1 MDFDSY
7 KKAGLSLGSGA
18 LLICDEDNCIV
29 DIVKVLTNFFCVES
43 CGKCTPCRIGT
54 KRMYDL
60 LTGITKGAG
69 KLEDLEVLN
78 SLSISLFDLSNCGL
92 GQSAGTPVHDMIA
105 YFKTEVEAHIKLGVC
120 PAGICPMH
128 A

>member
-43 CGKCTPCRIGT
+43 CGKCTPCRVGT
-54 KRMYDL
+54 RRMLDII
-60 LTGITKGAG
+60 TGITKGEG
-69 KLEDLEVLN
+69 KLEQLEQLKLLSN
-78 SLSISLFDLSNCGL
+78 SLFELSHCGL
-92 GQSAGTPVHDMIA
+92 GQTAGTPIRDMLE
-105 YFKTEVEAHIKLGVC
+105 YFKAEVEAHIKLGIC
-120 PAGICPMH
+120 PTGICPMGN
-128 A
+128 